1 MPIQKIKS
9 GRVLSPEVTEYIGN
23 KGQIFFDEDTGE
35 LRLSDGI
42 TPGGIPL
49 TSNSGLADVLISD
62 PQSGQTLQYNGV
74 NWINVNPGSVGL
86 STATNTQLGGVK
98 IGSNINISAGGT
110 ISVTTGAGINRVVDI
125 PDVNSNGLTDGSILI
140 YNAAMNRWDLT
151 DSFESDSTASAD
163 GGEF

>member
-9 GRVLSPEVTEYIGN
+9 GRVLSPEVNEYVGN

-42 TPGGIPL
+42 TVGGIPL
-49 TSNSGLADVLISD
+49 TSNGGLSDVLVSD
-62 PQSGQTLQYNGV
+62 PQSGQTLQYDGV

-86 STATNTQLGGVK
+86 SAATSTQLGGVK
-98 IGSNINISAGGT
+98 IGNNINVSLSGT
-110 ISVTTGAGINRVVDI
+110 ISVTTGAGINRVIDI
-125 PDVNSNGLTDGSILI
+125 PDVNSNGLADGSVLI

-151 DSFESDSTASAD
+151 NSFESDSTASAD